1 MCQTMNASGIQ
12 LPTALNDM
20 LFHFLSTRDV
30 KHIFDLK
37 CAGPVKLHDIHPC

>member
-30 KHIFDLK
+30 KPIFDLK
-37 CAGPVKLHDIHPC
+37 CAEPVKLHDIHPW